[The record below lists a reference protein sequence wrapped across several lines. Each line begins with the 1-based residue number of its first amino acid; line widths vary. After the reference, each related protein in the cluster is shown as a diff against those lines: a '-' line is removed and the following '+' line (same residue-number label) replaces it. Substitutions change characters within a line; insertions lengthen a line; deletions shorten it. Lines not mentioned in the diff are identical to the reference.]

1 MSTVT
6 FWLHGGTCFGTLTYQ
21 QKEGNDETQNEI
33 VAAPAIFGDMSV
45 DYPEHSAER
54 INRTYTL
61 TDDLPDAPQLM
72 IEIRDLEGG
81 ILIIRLNDSNS
92 EQTKEFQIT
101 ENGPFLLCLQADEL
115 MHTWTPKSK
124 NSSRFSVF
132 YRLTSFDVSLPE
144 CFIEPTR
151 PVEEI
156 EETRESF
163 KLFYIFIPI
172 AIVVFLSQLI
182 FYTYQLCNEKQGS
195 QIEYIRSVDPWEID
209 SLQLTISNRIGRGEA
224 LLIQSNVRKGR
235 CQKAGHSTGCTF
247 QIATN
252 VIFVEDLYRI
262 AWEVASA
269 LEFLASKNVLHR
281 DVAARNILLTSQKTS
296 KLSDFGLSRSSN
308 KALYTS
314 HGGCLPIK
322 WTALEA
328 IEFGIFTEK
337 ADVWSFGV
345 LLWEMFSF
353 GDTPYEDLEP
363 SRLLGELKKGFRL
376 VPPHRTPTQISEV
389 MTSCWKTR
397 LTNRPTFQTITQKL
411 SSFNESQLLTKGC

>member
-92 EQTKEFQIT
+92 EQTKEF
-101 ENGPFLLCLQADEL
+101 
-115 MHTWTPKSK
+115 HTHGLRNQK

-209 SLQLTISNRIGRGEA
+209 SLQLTISNRIGRGGFSDVYYGEYRGTLPC
-224 LLIQSNVRKGR
+224 LLAN
-235 CQKAGHSTGCTF
+235 
-247 QIATN
+247 
-252 VIFVEDLYRI
+252 
-262 AWEVASA
+262 
-269 LEFLASKNVLHR
+269 R
-281 DVAARNILLTSQKTS
+281 D
-296 KLSDFGLSRSSN
+296 
-308 KALYTS
+308 
-314 HGGCLPIK
+314 
-322 WTALEA
+322 LEA
-328 IEFGIFTEK
+328 
-337 ADVWSFGV
+337 
-345 LLWEMFSF
+345 
-353 GDTPYEDLEP
+353 
-363 SRLLGELKKGFRL
+363 
-376 VPPHRTPTQISEV
+376 
-389 MTSCWKTR
+389 C
-397 LTNRPTFQTITQKL
+397 
-411 SSFNESQLLTKGC
+411 